1 LPFKIIL
8 PEDDISFHFNRNS
21 GRSSSINKMETD
33 EYGEEKL
40 NRMRIAAK
48 KEIGEVEELISLQ
61 VQRLVNLIS
70 CGE

>member
-1 LPFKIIL
+1 
-8 PEDDISFHFNRNS
+8 
-21 GRSSSINKMETD
+21 METD